1 MITATA
7 ALDAGVVKIS
17 DTFPVE
23 QSNSEIGREIP
34 NAHDEL
40 CGGTFAES
48 FAMSCN
54 TVFAPLGARVG
65 GPKLVATAELYGFNA
80 PPALFDAK
88 ATAVVDPPQSQ
99 IPPDMT
105 DSVEVGESAIGQGR
119 VLATPLQMAMV
130 AQAIA
135 NKGVRLATPIAQD
148 PALQPDL
155 KPVKVTSPETAQTL
169 RELMVGVVTH
179 GTGVAAALPG
189 VQVAGKT
196 GTAELGPSALQP
208 GQDASEAE
216 QNIDAWFA
224 CFAPAGDP
232 KLAVAV
238 MVVNASG
245 DGGTVAA
252 PIARQVLATGLGL
265 E

>member
-1 MITATA
+1 M
-7 ALDAGVVKIS
+7 
-17 DTFPVE
+17 
-23 QSNSEIGREIP
+23 
-34 NAHDEL
+34 
-40 CGGTFAES
+40 
-48 FAMSCN
+48 
-54 TVFAPLGARVG
+54 
-65 GPKLVATAELYGFNA
+65 
-80 PPALFDAK
+80 
-88 ATAVVDPPQSQ
+88 
-99 IPPDMT
+99 
-105 DSVEVGESAIGQGR
+105 
-119 VLATPLQMAMV
+119 
-130 AQAIA
+130 
-135 NKGVRLATPIAQD
+135 RLATPIAQD

-216 QNIDAWFA
+216 QHRRMVRVLR
-224 CFAPAGDP
+224 PGGRPEAGGR
-232 KLAVAV
+232 
-238 MVVNASG
+238 G
-245 DGGTVAA
+245 DGRQRERRRRTVAA